1 MAQLYRVV
9 PEQEWIIAESEG
21 VYRGSA
27 HDLGDGFIHLSA
39 AHQVKGT
46 LAAHYAGRT
55 DLVLLTIDGDALLS
69 SKDGKLLWEPSR
81 DGEQFPHFYGVL
93 PMNSVQASVRLVLDA
108 NGEHMVPP
116 TH

>member
-1 MAQLYRVV
+1 MEQLYRIV
-9 PEQEWIIAESEG
+9 PEPEWLAAQSEG

-27 HDLGDGFIHLSA
+27 HDARDGFIHLSA

-55 DLVLLTIDGDALLS
+55 DLVLLTIDAGALAS
-69 SKDGKLLWEPSR
+69 AESGKLVWEPSR

-93 PMNSVQASVRLVLDA
+93 PLTSVQASVPLVLDA
-108 NGEHMVPP
+108 KGEHVVPAS
-116 TH
+116 